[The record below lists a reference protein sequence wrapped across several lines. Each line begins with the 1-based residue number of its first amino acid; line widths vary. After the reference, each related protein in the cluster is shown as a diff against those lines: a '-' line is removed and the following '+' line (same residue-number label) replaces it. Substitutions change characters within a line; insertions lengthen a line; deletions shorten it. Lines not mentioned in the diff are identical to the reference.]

1 MEKKSNNTSRELEQW
16 KYTSVERKIY
26 HSVTE
31 WTSLLIA
38 IGTTCFSNLLDIV
51 LAHSFKNH
59 DSQLT
64 ILQLHFKTSVLSSP
78 IIAAA
83 TPVLFTFCTWSF
95 MISMNRDITTIVR
108 GIPSCLLSKAR
119 FIWGKSY
126 KIRHLPKPVG
136 RVAKGAF
143 PLIRCFKQFLSSL
156 RIAFTFGKSLST
168 SFAAIVL
175 WKDLFFIMYNLHLS
189 NHHWSWFL
197 SSKRTSKLS
206 TVVEQRNPAN
216 NYSIVRWK
224 KSYPEVIP
232 KGIWRNL
239 HLPNGLLKVVMGCCK
254 VK

>member
-1 MEKKSNNTSRELEQW
+1 MIRNLQFCSFTLKHQ
-16 KYTSVERKIY
+16 YC
-26 HSVTE
+26 
-31 WTSLLIA
+31 LL
-38 IGTTCFSNLLDIV
+38 L
-51 LAHSFKNH
+51 SF
-59 DSQLT
+59 
-64 ILQLHFKTSVLSSP
+64 
-78 IIAAA
+78 AAA

-168 SFAAIVL
+168 PFAAIVL
-175 WKDLFFIMYNLHLS
+175 WKDLFFIMCNLHLS

-206 TVVEQRNPAN
+206 TVVEQGNPAN

-232 KGIWRNL
+232 KGIWRNF

>member
-1 MEKKSNNTSRELEQW
+1 MIR
-16 KYTSVERKIY
+16 
-26 HSVTE
+26 
-31 WTSLLIA
+31 
-38 IGTTCFSNLLDIV
+38 NLQFC
-51 LAHSFKNH
+51 SFTLKA
-59 DSQLT
+59 
-64 ILQLHFKTSVLSSP
+64 SVLSSL

-168 SFAAIVL
+168 PFAAIVL

-197 SSKRTSKLS
+197 PSKRTSKLS
-206 TVVEQRNPAN
+206 TIGWTGKPSKQLFHRALKEIISRGD
-216 NYSIVRWK
+216 S
-224 KSYPEVIP
+224 
-232 KGIWRNL
+232 KG
-239 HLPNGLLKVVMGCCK
+239 HLEKLAPSKWAAESCNGVL
-254 VK
+254 